1 MKLSTYISAGVFIF
15 LSAVVMKN
23 KEANKQTQALY
34 NTKWSLKKIHS
45 DSTITEV
52 DGKAFIKFNE
62 EKKSAGGNGSCNSFG
77 SSFSISG
84 NTLTILNLF
93 STKMYCEGVQQTE
106 DTFFKRL
113 AEVNRYDIKGKHL
126 SLYRDNALL
135 LEFTGE

>member
-23 KEANKQTQALY
+23 KEANKQSQALY

-45 DSTITEV
+45 DSTITDV

-84 NTLTILNLF
+84 NTLTLLNIF

-126 SLYRDNALL
+126 SLYRDNVLL
-135 LEFTGE
+135 LEFNGE